1 MELVGSICGP
11 RLDQYPA
18 LTDTVTESAVDK
30 ERMTKP
36 EMSEFCAR
44 EAGTKIKNKHWTKD
58 GKTPLTGR
66 VSVERKKCRFHDI
79 R

>member
-1 MELVGSICGP
+1 MWPQTGP
-11 RLDQYPA
+11 VPGPHRHM
-18 LTDTVTESAVDK
+18 TESAVDK

-66 VSVERKKCRFHDI
+66 VSVEKKKCRFHDI